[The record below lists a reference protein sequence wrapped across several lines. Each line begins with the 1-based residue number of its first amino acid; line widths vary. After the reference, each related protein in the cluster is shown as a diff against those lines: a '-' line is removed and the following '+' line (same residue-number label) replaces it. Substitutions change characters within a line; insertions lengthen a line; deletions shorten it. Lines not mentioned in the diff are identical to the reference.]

1 MLIPRPGKRLLIV
14 AIIVLL
20 LAAAFY
26 ALSRTAPVKVVV
38 KAVEFGAVQS
48 TIANTRTGTVK
59 TCQRAQMSPSIGG
72 KIAKLPVK
80 KGDKVKLG
88 EVLLEL
94 WNEDL
99 QAELQ
104 LSERDIVTA
113 KARAKEACVTADVSE
128 HEASR
133 MTQLHAKGLVS
144 EEISDRAV
152 GEGRARRASCD
163 AATANIQSSL
173 SRVDVVRAQLE
184 RTRLRAP
191 FAGTVAEINGE
202 LGEFV
207 TPSPVGVPTLPA
219 VDLIDTQCLY
229 VLAPIDEVDAPKVKS
244 TMTANILLDA
254 FAKQRFPAKI
264 RRISNYVL
272 EREKQSRTVD
282 IEVEFLNVD
291 GLPRMMP
298 GYSAD
303 VEIILDQRERVLRV
317 PAEALQ
323 EGNFVYVISASG
335 DTLQKRLIQV
345 GLKNWQHAEVLSGLN
360 EGERV
365 VTSPERVGVK
375 DGARVVVEKLP

>member
-1 MLIPRPGKRLLIV
+1 MSFPRPGKRLLI
-14 AIIVLL
+14 ISILVLL
-20 LAAAFY
+20 LAAVFY
-26 ALSRTAPVKVVV
+26 ILSHTSPVKIVV
-38 KAVEFGAVQS
+38 KPVEFGAVQS

-80 KGDKVKLG
+80 KGDKVKQGDL
-88 EVLLEL
+88 LLEL

-113 KARAKEACVTADVSE
+113 RARAQEACVTADVSE
-128 HEASR
+128 HEAGR

-152 GEGRARRASCD
+152 GEARARRASCD
-163 AATANIQSSL
+163 AATANIQSTL

-191 FAGTVAEINGE
+191 FTGTVAEINGE

-229 VLAPIDEVDAPKVKS
+229 VLAPIDEVDAPKIKN

-282 IEVEFLNVD
+282 IEVEFLNVA

-323 EGNFVYVISASG
+323 EGNFVYVLAANG
-335 DTLQKRLIQV
+335 DTLQKRPIQI
-345 GLKNWQHAEVLSGLN
+345 GLKNWQYVEVLSGLSD
-360 EGERV
+360 GERV
-365 VTSPERVGVK
+365 VTSPEREGVK

>member
-1 MLIPRPGKRLLIV
+1 MLIPRPGKRLLII

-26 ALSRTAPVKVVV
+26 ALSRTSPVKVVV
-38 KAVEFGAVQS
+38 KVVESGAVQS

-144 EEISDRAV
+144 AEISDRAV
-152 GEGRARRASCD
+152 GEGRARRASCE
-163 AATANIQSSL
+163 AATATIQSSL

-335 DTLQKRLIQV
+335 DTLQKRLIQT
-345 GLKNWQHAEVLSGLN
+345 GLKNWQYAEVLSGLN

>member
-1 MLIPRPGKRLLIV
+1 MPFPRPSKRLLISV
-14 AIIVLL
+14 IIVVL
-20 LAAAFY
+20 LAAGYY
-26 ALSRTAPVKVVV
+26 ALSRKSPVKVVV
-38 KAVEFGAVQS
+38 RPVEFGIVQA

-80 KGDKVKLG
+80 KGDKVKAGDL
-88 EVLLEL
+88 LLEL

-99 QAELQ
+99 QAELRF
-104 LSERDIVTA
+104 SERDIVA
-113 KARAKEACVTADVSE
+113 ARARAQEACVTADVSE
-128 HEASR
+128 HEAGR

-152 GEGRARRASCD
+152 GEARARRASCD

-173 SRVDVVRAQLE
+173 SRIDVVRAQLE

-191 FAGTVAEINGE
+191 FTGTVAEINGE

-229 VLAPIDEVDAPKVKS
+229 VLAPIDEVDAPKIKN
-244 TMTANILLDA
+244 TLTANILLDA

-272 EREKQSRTVD
+272 DREKQSRTVD
-282 IEVEFLNVD
+282 IEVEFLNVKD
-291 GLPRMMP
+291 LPPMLP

-303 VEIILDQRERVLRV
+303 VEIILDQRERVLRI

-323 EGNFVYVISASG
+323 EGNFVYLLPANS
-335 DTLQKRLIQV
+335 DTLQKQPVQI
-345 GLKNWQHAEVLSGLN
+345 GLKNWQFAEVLAGVQ

-365 VTSPERVGVK
+365 VTSPEREGVK
-375 DGARVVVEKLP
+375 HGARVIVEKPP